1 MSIHH
6 NSFLFTFSWQ
16 INSKYSEEHA
26 QEVLEWIRELTGEPD
41 NTSGDPDN
49 IYQHLRDGTL
59 LCKYNNK
66 IVVVHRLV
74 HEIIS
79 IFKKK

>member
-1 MSIHH
+1 LEI
-6 NSFLFTFSWQ
+6 NFLFIVLKLRQ

-59 LCKYNNK
+59 LCK
-66 IVVVHRLV
+66 
-74 HEIIS
+74 
-79 IFKKK
+79 